1 LASTETAQVIAPPEV
16 PSKWDIIPIHTS
28 DRGAFKDCRR
38 RWAWSSPSRRNL
50 TPRIAAMGVYMPFWF
65 GTGIHKGIQYYYG
78 KLAEDPVAVFE
89 AWFDLEWNGGL
100 VHESELEGYADRD
113 PVPAKQEGYYFVQG
127 IKDLMI
133 NADERYDEF
142 MEHLDLGRGMLKFFK
157 EYSDANDDFRIV
169 SNEHLFSVPILDEDG
184 KAMYAEDRRVMPEGW
199 EPDFDAENM
208 YGPLFKEPK
217 RAISG
222 MELVPLLKQVHA
234 RGRMDQIVQLNDSG
248 AYVIRDYKTAAKL
261 DDDYF
266 AHLELDEQCTTYLW
280 AAPLEAAMYGLEYT
294 EINRIHYVALRKAY
308 PKPPTMTNK
317 GLPSIDRQKESTT
330 AEMFA
335 ECIKKNNLKV
345 VYDGSVKMQ
354 EYYAY
359 LLERGE
365 KQFLWTE
372 ATSRNKSQI
381 LNAGLRLFYEAR
393 DMLDPDLVLYPNP
406 SKNYS
411 CTRCR
416 FRAPCIAA
424 EDGSDWEAML
434 AGNYIPNYDR

>member
-1 LASTETAQVIAPPEV
+1 
-16 PSKWDIIPIHTS
+16 
-28 DRGAFKDCRR
+28 
-38 RWAWSSPSRRNL
+38 
-50 TPRIAAMGVYMPFWF
+50 
-65 GTGIHKGIQYYYG
+65 
-78 KLAEDPVAVFE
+78 
-89 AWFDLEWNGGL
+89 
-100 VHESELEGYADRD
+100 
-113 PVPAKQEGYYFVQG
+113 
-127 IKDLMI
+127 
-133 NADERYDEF
+133 
-142 MEHLDLGRGMLKFFK
+142 
-157 EYSDANDDFRIV
+157 
-169 SNEHLFSVPILDEDG
+169 
-184 KAMYAEDRRVMPEGW
+184 
-199 EPDFDAENM
+199 
-208 YGPLFKEPK
+208 
-217 RAISG
+217 
-222 MELVPLLKQVHA
+222 
-234 RGRMDQIVQLNDSG
+234 
-248 AYVIRDYKTAAKL
+248 
-261 DDDYF
+261 
-266 AHLELDEQCTTYLW
+266 
-280 AAPLEAAMYGLEYT
+280 MYGLEYT

-345 VYDGSVKMQ
+345 VYDGSLKMQ